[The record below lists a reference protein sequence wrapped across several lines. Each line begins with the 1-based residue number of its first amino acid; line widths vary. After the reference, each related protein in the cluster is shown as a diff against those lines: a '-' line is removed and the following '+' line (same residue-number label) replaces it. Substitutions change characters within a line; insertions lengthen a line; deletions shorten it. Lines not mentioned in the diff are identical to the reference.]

1 MDYRSLFHHFECGV
15 MMYKNSQ
22 ILEIEKDFQTTLQK
36 CIKMQPSDYKRQKL
50 AMRITGKILRM
61 FAPLM

>member
-1 MDYRSLFHHFECGV
+1 

-22 ILEIEKDFQTTLQK
+22 ILEIEKDFQETLQK

-50 AMRITGKILRM
+50 IMRIAGKVLRM